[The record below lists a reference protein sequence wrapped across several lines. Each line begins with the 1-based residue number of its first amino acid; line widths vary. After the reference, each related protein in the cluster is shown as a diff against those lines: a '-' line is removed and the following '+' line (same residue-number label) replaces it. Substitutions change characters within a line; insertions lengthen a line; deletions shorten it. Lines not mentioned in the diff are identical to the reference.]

1 MNPATTQPDLEAQA
15 SPAPVR
21 FPSGFL
27 LMAALL
33 ALALYFWLAISRPE
47 VLPIKYVRIKND
59 LIHLSPGQLKENATK
74 LVRGGFFDVNVEAI
88 RRGLLREAW
97 INEVTVRRVWPDT
110 LTVYIA
116 EHEPVARWR
125 DKHLLSRDGKVFT
138 PTADSFPAGLPLLH
152 GPPGSHGLALE
163 KRELLQAKLAPW
175 NLSLASLTLTERRSW
190 EFKLASGPRIVL
202 GKREVDEK
210 LERFFRFV
218 LAPQALNLSQVESI
232 DMRYTN
238 GFAIKWM
245 ATPAI
250 TTAG

>member
-1 MNPATTQPDLEAQA
+1 MNSTLTRPGPEAQA
-15 SPAPVR
+15 PSALAR
-21 FPSGFL
+21 FPSSFL
-27 LMAALL
+27 LMAVLL

-47 VLPIKYVRIKND
+47 VLPIKYVRIKGEF
-59 LIHLSPGQLKENATK
+59 IHLSPGRLKESATK

-97 INEVTVRRVWPDT
+97 VNEVTVRRVWPDT

-138 PTADSFPAGLPLLH
+138 PAADSFPAGLPLLR
-152 GPPGSHGLALE
+152 GPSDTHGLALE
-163 KRELLQAKLAPW
+163 KRELIRAKLAPW
-175 NLSLASLTLTERRSW
+175 NLSLASLTLTERRAW
-190 EFKLASGPRIVL
+190 EFQLASGPRIML

-218 LAPQALNLSQVESI
+218 LAPQVLNLSQVESI

-238 GFAIKWM
+238 GFAIRWM

-250 TTAG
+250 TAAG